1 MNFQSEAIGNIGFV
15 SPPIMAVDSWVA
27 TCLPPALY
35 LKTTFYRYVDL
46 PIPLL
51 TIVALILLQTSD
63 GLNSHWG
70 EDIQSLFHE

>member
-15 SPPIMAVDSWVA
+15 SPPIMAVDSGNLGHHLFT
-27 TCLPPALY
+27 TCAVP
-35 LKTTFYRYVDL
+35 KEVTFYSAVDL
-46 PIPLL
+46 PSPLL

-70 EDIQSLFHE
+70 